1 MNSLSSAAAHYEI
14 IDAAPPGA
22 ACIALVHGVS
32 QDHRL
37 FDRQVD
43 LLKSE
48 YRLIAIDLPGHGLSA
63 DLPGPFGLQEY
74 ADSIFGALHEG
85 GIAHC
90 HFWGTHL
97 GAGAGLLL
105 ACREPTLFLSLILES
120 PVFPGRRLP
129 YVSEFLS
136 RIATI
141 ATTKGMETAR
151 EVWWQEGGWFDVIRA
166 RPEEC
171 RALEHRAMVDDFGGA
186 PWLDA
191 GLVSRPMPAIDDR
204 AAALPVPI
212 LIVNGE
218 HDLVDFVEAADALQA
233 ILARCYRCAIP
244 EAGGFP
250 LWEFPETV
258 NEVVRDFLRR
268 VMT

>member
-1 MNSLSSAAAHYEI
+1 MNSLSRTAARHEI
-14 IDAAPPGA
+14 IDVAPPGA

-43 LLKSE
+43 VLKSE
-48 YRLIAIDLPGHGLSA
+48 YRLITIDLPGHGRSA
-63 DLPGPFGLQEY
+63 GLPGPFGLQEY

-85 GIAHC
+85 GIVQC

-105 ACREPTLFLSLILES
+105 ACREPALFLSLILES

-141 ATTKGMETAR
+141 ATTKGMEAAR
-151 EVWWQEGGWFDVIRA
+151 EVWWQDGSWFDIIRA
-166 RPEEC
+166 RPQQC
-171 RALEHRAMVDDFGGA
+171 RAREHRAMVEDFGGA

-204 AAALPVPI
+204 AAALPVPT
-212 LIVNGE
+212 LIINGE
-218 HDLVDFVEAADALQA
+218 HDLADFVEAADALEA
-233 ILARCYRCAIP
+233 ILAHCHRRMIP

-250 LWEFPETV
+250 LWEFPDAV
-258 NEVVRDFLRR
+258 NEVVLDFLRQA
-268 VMT
+268 TA